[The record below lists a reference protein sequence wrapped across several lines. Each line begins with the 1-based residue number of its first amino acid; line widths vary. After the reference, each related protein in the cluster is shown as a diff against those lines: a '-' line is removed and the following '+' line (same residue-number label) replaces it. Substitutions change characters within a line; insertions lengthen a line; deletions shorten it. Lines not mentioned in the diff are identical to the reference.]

1 TDRRDD
7 EAIQPVRL
15 GDVAERAAARARR
28 RFGRDV
34 IVAADETVIDGR
46 PNGLERATQNLID
59 NACKFAPDGPIEVS
73 IAGGVVLVR
82 DHGPGLVADDIPH
95 LFDRF
100 YRSVEMRSKPGSGLG
115 LSIVKSVVEQH
126 GGTVHAGNAP
136 GGGAELGFT
145 LPVA

>member
-1 TDRRDD
+1 M
-7 EAIQPVRL
+7 A
-15 GDVAERAAARARR
+15 DVVERAAARARR

-34 IVAADETVIDGR
+34 VVTSDGSMVDGR

-73 IAGGVVLVR
+73 VSAGTVVVR
-82 DHGPGLVADDIPH
+82 DHGPGLVEADIPQ

-115 LSIVKSVVEQH
+115 LSIVKSVVEGH
-126 GGTVHAGNAP
+126 GGTVFARNAAGD
-136 GGGAELGFT
+136 GAELGFT
-145 LPVA
+145 LPFA